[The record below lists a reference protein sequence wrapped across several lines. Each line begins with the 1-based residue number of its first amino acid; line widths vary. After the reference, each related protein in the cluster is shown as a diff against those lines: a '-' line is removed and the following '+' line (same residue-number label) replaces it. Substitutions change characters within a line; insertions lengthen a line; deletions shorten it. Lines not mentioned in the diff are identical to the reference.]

1 MGREGGHG
9 GMSVRGS
16 GRHVEGETAGQDPC
30 VGAAVL
36 CRAEAQAPR
45 ARTAARGSAQGR
57 ESTSAGAP
65 RSASAPPPRPAPP
78 RPASS
83 SAEGAAVPRGRAG
96 EGRAGRSGGRCPG
109 TARRGAARAR
119 PRSAAVRLPG
129 RRQRRGGARWRP
141 GWGRGCWPWPWG
153 RQVRG
158 GHGGRRGRGWARLVL
173 LPRGRAEAWSSPS
186 VPGSGWELCV
196 GEGGC
201 VGTGMLQQRPCLSR
215 EQEDVWGSAPGL
227 GLGQERGSS
236 QL

>member
-1 MGREGGHG
+1 MEGYRCGA
-9 GMSVRGS
+9 RGDTS
-16 GRHVEGETAGQDPC
+16 KETLRAESPC
-30 VGAAVL
+30 VGAAVP
-36 CRAEAQAPR
+36 CRAEARAPR
-45 ARTAARGSAQGR
+45 ARTAARGSAQGPEPR
-57 ESTSAGAP
+57 SAGAP
-65 RSASAPPPRPAPP
+65 RTASAPCSPPRALPVFSP
-78 RPASS
+78 S
-83 SAEGAAVPRGRAG
+83 SAKAAVPRGG
-96 EGRAGRSGGRCPG
+96 AGRSGGRCPG

-196 GEGGC
+196 GVGGC
-201 VGTGMLQQRPCLSR
+201 VGTRMLRERPCLR
-215 EQEDVWGSAPGL
+215 LEDLGVLGSAPGL
-227 GLGQERGSS
+227 ALGLERGGS

>member
-1 MGREGGHG
+1 MEGYRCGA
-9 GMSVRGS
+9 RGDTS
-16 GRHVEGETAGQDPC
+16 KETLRAESPC

-36 CRAEAQAPR
+36 CRAEARAPR
-45 ARTAARGSAQGR
+45 ARTAARGSAQGP
-57 ESTSAGAP
+57 EPTSTGAP
-65 RSASAPPPRPAPP
+65 RSASAPRAAPRPAPP
-78 RPASS
+78 RALPPS
-83 SAEGAAVPRGRAG
+83 SAAGAAVPRGGAG
-96 EGRAGRSGGRCPG
+96 PGRAEWGSEPCPG
-109 TARRGAARAR
+109 PARRGAARAR

-196 GEGGC
+196 GGGGC
-201 VGTGMLQQRPCLSR
+201 VGTRMLRERLRLSR
-215 EQEDVWGSAPGL
+215 EYLGVLGSAPGL